1 MSMRAARWAAALAS
15 ACLTIGVLTGC
26 HHGSKR
32 AGGAPLTSNEA
43 LYERGRALIDE
54 RKFEEARKI
63 LNEIGLREAQSPD
76 LDPLV
81 KLAVADSYF
90 YGAGSANISDVIEA
104 QSRYTQFLTFYPS
117 SRLSGY
123 AQFQIGMCY
132 FKQSPKPHHD
142 QTYTRKALEEFD
154 KVGQIDPAGRFVG
167 AAGMM
172 KDRCMDKLAM
182 HDYQVGVFYFKR
194 KIWAAAI
201 SRFKGLLDEFPRF
214 SASDATYYY
223 LGTSLI
229 RSMNTAEGR
238 IYLEKVRRDYPTSRF
253 ASKAASELKRSG
265 S

>member
-1 MSMRAARWAAALAS
+1 VSTRAARWTAVLAS
-15 ACLTIGVLTGC
+15 AFLAIAISTGC
-26 HHGSKR
+26 HGSKKTKGS
-32 AGGAPLTSNEA
+32 ALTTNEA
-43 LYERGRALIDE
+43 LYERGRALIEE
-54 RKFEEARKI
+54 RKFEESRKI
-63 LNEIGLREAQSPD
+63 LNEIGLREAQSPT

-90 YGAGSANISDVIEA
+90 YGAGSSNISDVIEA

-117 SRLSGY
+117 SPMSGY

-154 KVGQIDPAGRFVG
+154 KVRQMDPAGRFVA

-194 KIWAAAI
+194 KVWAAAI

-229 RSMNTAEGR
+229 RTGNTAEGR

-253 ASKAASELKRSG
+253 ASKAAAELRSSG
-265 S
+265 V